1 MKLTPEILEAVYD
14 FLRAT
19 PPFRGWKLPKGEDVI
34 FHVTKTRGTLG
45 SYTRYIRTDRHIIN
59 ISGARISHTA
69 LLACVM
75 AHEMVHLNLGVRKAE
90 TPNTEHSAEF
100 RRLSKIVCRHHGFDP
115 LDF

>member
-1 MKLTPEILEAVYD
+1 MKLTPEILEASYD

-19 PPFRGWKLPKGEDVI
+19 PPFRGWRLPKGEDVT
-34 FHVTKTRGTLG
+34 FNVTKTRGTLG

-59 ISGARISHTA
+59 ISGARISHPE
-69 LLACVM
+69 LLINVM
-75 AHEMVHLNLGVRKAE
+75 AHEMVHLVLGVRKTE

-100 RRLSKIVCRHHGFDP
+100 RRLARIVCKHHGFDP